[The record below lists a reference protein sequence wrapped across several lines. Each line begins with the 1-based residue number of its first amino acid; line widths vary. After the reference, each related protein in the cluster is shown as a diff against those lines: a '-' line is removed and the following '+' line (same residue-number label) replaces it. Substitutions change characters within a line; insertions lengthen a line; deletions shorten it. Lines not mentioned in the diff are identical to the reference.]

1 MRLKNTI
8 SDYSAVI
15 KSVPKFRKL
24 HSVRYLYLFSA
35 KGTFHSSTGKHE
47 IIGKS
52 VIPLW
57 LVSDSIYIYIVEL
70 PCFLYFIIVMFNHI
84 NMTLT
89 QLFVLTLIFKI
100 HIERNS
106 WYDHRFNVVLN
117 IRWQFRKGALSCDW
131 KEKCEV

>member
-52 VIPLW
+52 VIPL
-57 LVSDSIYIYIVEL
+57 
-70 PCFLYFIIVMFNHI
+70 
-84 NMTLT
+84 
-89 QLFVLTLIFKI
+89 
-100 HIERNS
+100 
-106 WYDHRFNVVLN
+106 
-117 IRWQFRKGALSCDW
+117 
-131 KEKCEV
+131 